1 MMVNF
6 SIAFNIT
13 LDECARA
20 NKPTNQRM
28 LSLNHANH
36 CINEERVERT
46 TQRRKLHPALCVRA
60 IAND

>member
-1 MMVNF
+1 MNVR
-6 SIAFNIT
+6 
-13 LDECARA
+13 ER
-20 NKPTNQRM
+20 TNQRM